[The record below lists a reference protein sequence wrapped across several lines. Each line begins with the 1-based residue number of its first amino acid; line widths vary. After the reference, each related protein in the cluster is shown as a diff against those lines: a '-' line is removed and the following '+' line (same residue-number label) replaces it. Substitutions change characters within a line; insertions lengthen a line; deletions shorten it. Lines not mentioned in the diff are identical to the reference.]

1 MAITSLPENPNVSV
15 STLGKDY
22 LLSVNTGT
30 VAVSK
35 WVPVAGQRNTTMN
48 RSAEEIDCSDKT
60 SGGWKVT
67 LAGLRSWSMEME
79 NVAVLDD
86 EGAEAV
92 DFAYNNGKELHCRL
106 DCPNGDA
113 YIGWGSV
120 TECNIDTA
128 HDDVASISAT
138 INGNG
143 RLEKTKAGEAAE

>member
-60 SGGWKVT
+60 SGGRDRQCRRVR
-67 LAGLRSWSMEME
+67 LCVRRR
-79 NVAVLDD
+79 
-86 EGAEAV
+86 
-92 DFAYNNGKELHCRL
+92 YN
-106 DCPNGDA
+106 
-113 YIGWGSV
+113 
-120 TECNIDTA
+120 
-128 HDDVASISAT
+128 SACFWCY
-138 INGNG
+138 
-143 RLEKTKAGEAAE
+143 R